1 MFSRIIH
8 HLDMKDVGKK
18 HLEKLAATK
27 IKEEKNKKEKLV
39 IKEISKRFESDWRK
53 ELEEGMTTTNVFST
67 TLPAEGDQAIDQV
80 NPIDAASFADADNMF
95 TSGEFGN
102 TNTQSQN
109 ATTIRSSGSGSGNN
123 GGFDVGGDYLAFQ
136 GSGSGGARWAI
147 LKPMDAT
154 KVDTLTITAIRGT
167 GSNGGEEPDVS
178 GTEELFIR
186 YKTPSMNISNYL
198 NKDPAGNNVGSFP
211 ADAAIIA
218 INQGDGTLQNYTIT
232 IPEYARQKNV
242 TFALYQ
248 KGNSGAG
255 YDHYG
260 VTDIKFQ
267 RRTPLNVVVPL
278 DSPEAVSFVR
288 VGTNE
293 GDPKKRKK
301 KVNDQLAA
309 SDEYVAKQM
318 GDQFPGQGAR
328 IDGEDPFRSATVTS
342 DEEIKSS
349 PIGQDEVKKSFSDF
363 SDDAADATA
372 EPEPEP
378 VEPAVQTT
386 LAPRNL
392 DGTKIRV
399 KSVGAKNSGAVQG
412 ADAADV
418 DAQNAQDD
426 TQEPETTE
434 PDTTEPEAIDP
445 DDIKPD
451 PDEIKNKTPE
461 EVKEIEKGKF
471 NDQFDKQT
479 NFFKKQMIEQVDK
492 LVDLPVDKFVD
503 FSVGII
509 KVLRGINQA
518 GAVLAKLGGLIGGLS
533 PEQNETLEFFEN
545 NQAGWEKYIND
556 ANIFRS
562 VLTGRIEAQDYSP
575 FQIGKLTKNLNP
587 SQFMGEKFYVEGGG
601 NFGISDTRHEYA
613 DDNIYV
619 LNGKVYD
626 NTDGNRKG
634 VYATPLA
641 NMGVFTPEIDGIGRG
656 YGQMI
661 IPKDGSAPYF
671 HYYDY
676 NYYNMNST
684 DEGEVPSKMQQ
695 FFADLASLVRKVLP
709 SRLFNDVVNRFEG
722 NLNTFNSNLKER
734 VGLDGWPP
742 GIHGATLHDFKIP
755 VSDMTQQMQ
764 DMIALHPLSWTEE
777 RIANMSEDYL
787 YQQFDILLEK
797 EGVKYNYLDDGE
809 SYYDGL
815 LKILQSKG
823 VNADPTYVD
832 AVVGLNDAFE
842 QQEEVYAEREEF
854 KDNPKYNLAFEKA
867 KEDYFKAT
875 DDYLESGDR
884 LLSNEVEETVMAEIP
899 DPEGEYPKFDWD
911 SDPEVVR
918 ANDAYDEALN
928 KSINH
933 NKNVLQPAIDA
944 YLKFANTLTQKGN
957 MLEGTKA
964 QIAQLS
970 KLEKAG
976 RAALKESDRID
987 DEVDRLDKI
996 AINANSNYMKKY
1008 NKLVEP
1014 WKEAEKKR
1022 EVRRDELRDEIR
1034 KEVEEKEK
1042 IMNDLEVKYQNTY
1055 YVRDVVDGVEMF
1067 TNGGDYTDLNGKT
1080 YEGKGTLLNPFNQEI
1095 QELERQMDEHIRTSE
1110 QFGVTYGPKVI
1121 SQYLVNKQFK
1131 GKTVNWTPRKKGTGG
1146 SRSPRSNP
1154 RSYGTGYSVSD
1165 PIVSTSTST
1174 KKRKKKRGSGFNENY
1189 SLFERIK
1196 TKTFF
1201 NPKDI
1206 KPTFPE
1212 NPPAQIDPKTG
1223 MHPNYGKQAKRYNKL
1238 DPMSANAMP
1247 PTGDPE
1253 IDAVVD
1259 KQRTKKKPAERKK
1272 EYIKVS
1278 KVTETKTFSKIKNLR
1293 KKK

>member
-18 HLEKLAATK
+18 HLEKLAAIK
-27 IKEEKNKKEKLV
+27 VKEEKDKKEKLV

-102 TNTQSQN
+102 TNTQAQN
-109 ATTIRSSGSGSGNN
+109 ATTIRSSGSGSGND

-136 GSGSGGARWAI
+136 GSGSGGSRWAI

-167 GSNGGEEPDVS
+167 GTNGGERPDIA

-255 YDHYG
+255 FDHYG

-399 KSVGAKNSGAVQG
+399 KSVGKKAVQG
-412 ADAADV
+412 VDAANL
-418 DAQNAQDD
+418 DA
-426 TQEPETTE
+426 EPEAIE
-434 PDTTEPEAIDP
+434 PETTEPEAIDP
-445 DDIKPD
+445 DDIKPE
-451 PDEIKNKTPE
+451 PEEIKDKTP
-461 EVKEIEKGKF
+461 KQQKQLEI
-471 NDQFDKQT
+471 D
-479 NFFKKQMIEQVDK
+479 KKQEILNSELTK
-492 LVDLPVDKFVD
+492 LENELNNITPDRDGFFNFL
-503 FSVGII
+503 SVLAGGVQT
-509 KVLRGINQA
+509 VLKLA
-518 GAVLAKLGGLIGGLS
+518 GAITNLTSMITGKPKPKWLQQKDIAVAKIADS
-533 PEQNETLEFFEN
+533 I
-545 NQAGWEKYIND
+545 AI
-556 ANIFRS
+556 ARS
-562 VLTGRIEAQDYSP
+562 QLTGKIIGYEPNSTQINKFISSINKFALIETPGLRASIP
-575 FQIGKLTKNLNP
+575 V
-587 SQFMGEKFYVEGGG
+587 SSV
-601 NFGISDTRHEYA
+601 RHEYA
-613 DDNIYV
+613 DENIYV
-619 LNGKVYD
+619 LNGKVYNNRD
-626 NTDGNRKG
+626 EKATDLTKG
-634 VYATPLA
+634 AFAGFVSQGQGYA
-641 NMGVFTPEIDGIGRG
+641 
-656 YGQMI
+656 QMI
-661 IPKDGSAPYF
+661 IPPDGGEPYV

-676 NYYNMNST
+676 GYN
-684 DEGEVPSKMQQ
+684 
-695 FFADLASLVRKVLP
+695 
-709 SRLFNDVVNRFEG
+709 
-722 NLNTFNSNLKER
+722 NLNNPNDIGGPFKKMISNLSDISLYLSSVPLGGRNIK
-734 VGLDGWPP
+734 GLIDPKKFLIGLQNTSSMEGWPP
-742 GIHGATLHDFKIP
+742 GIHGASLTDFKVP
-755 VSDMTQQMQ
+755 VSKLSKEVQEF
-764 DMIALHPLSWTEE
+764 IAFHPLSWTDE
-777 RIANMSEDYL
+777 RVANMSEDYL

-809 SYYDGL
+809 SYYDGI

-842 QQEEVYAEREEF
+842 QQEEVYAEREKF

-911 SDPEVVR
+911 SDPEVVKADR
-918 ANDAYDEALN
+918 AYTEALN
-928 KSINH
+928 KSINYRRD
-933 NKNVLQPAIDA
+933 VLFPAYDA
-944 YLKFANTLTQKGN
+944 YTNFANTLKQVGD

-964 QIAQLS
+964 QIAQLR

-976 RAALKESDRID
+976 RAAKKESDRLE

-996 AINANSNYMKKY
+996 AINANGNYMKKY
-1008 NKLVEP
+1008 EKLVEP

-1022 EVRRDELRDEIR
+1022 EVRRNELYDEIR

-1055 YVRDVVDGVEMF
+1055 TVRDIVDGVEMF

-1095 QELERQMDEHIRTSE
+1095 QELERQMDEYIRTSD

-1121 SQYLVNKQFK
+1121 SQYLVNKRHV
-1131 GKTVNWTPRKKGTGG
+1131 GTVDWTPGKKGRGHIPGG
-1146 SRSPRSNP
+1146 YRSPRAKSNP
-1154 RSYGTGYSVSD
+1154 RSYGTGYQVND
-1165 PIVSTSTST
+1165 PFVTPTST

-1189 SLFERIK
+1189 SLFEKIK

>member
-27 IKEEKNKKEKLV
+27 IKEEKDKKEKLV

-80 NPIDAASFADADNMF
+80 NPIDSASFANADNMF

-102 TNTQSQN
+102 TNTQAQN

-136 GSGSGGARWAI
+136 GTGSGSARWAI

-167 GSNGGEEPDVS
+167 GTNGGEEPDIV

-186 YKTPSMNISNYL
+186 YKTPSMSISNYL

-248 KGNSGAG
+248 KGNSGSQ

-278 DSPEAVSFVR
+278 DSPEAVSFIR
-288 VGTNE
+288 VGTDE

-318 GDQFPGQGAR
+318 GGEFPGQGAR
-328 IDGEDPFRSATVTS
+328 IDGEDPFRSAPVTS
-342 DEEIKSS
+342 DDEIKSS
-349 PIGQDEVKKSFSDF
+349 PIGKDEVKKSFSDF

-399 KSVGAKNSGAVQG
+399 KSVGAKNSGIVQG
-412 ADAADV
+412 ADAANL
-418 DAQNAQDD
+418 DAKQREQEP
-426 TQEPETTE
+426 EPETTE
-434 PDTTEPEAIDP
+434 PESEIPDP
-445 DDIKPD
+445 KEIKPD
-451 PDEIKNKTPE
+451 PEEIKNKTPKQQKQLE
-461 EVKEIEKGKF
+461 IDKKQGVLDSKLSKLQNQLNSIPKDVSGFLNLIDLAMGPVQAVLNLAGAISSLTSQITGKDKPKWMKIKDDIFGKLNNNISIARSQLTGEVKNG
-471 NDQFDKQT
+471 
-479 NFFKKQMIEQVDK
+479 
-492 LVDLPVDKFVD
+492 
-503 FSVGII
+503 
-509 KVLRGINQA
+509 
-518 GAVLAKLGGLIGGLS
+518 
-533 PEQNETLEFFEN
+533 
-545 NQAGWEKYIND
+545 
-556 ANIFRS
+556 
-562 VLTGRIEAQDYSP
+562 
-575 FQIGKLTKNLNP
+575 NLNMQEFN
-587 SQFMGEKFYVEGGG
+587 SFIK
-601 NFGISDTRHEYA
+601 GISIGSFTDAPPGSNLGDALIKISSQRHEYQ
-613 DDNIYV
+613 DENIYV

-626 NTDGNRKG
+626 NRNEKATDLTNAHQGLSHHG
-634 VYATPLA
+634 QGYA
-641 NMGVFTPEIDGIGRG
+641 
-656 YGQMI
+656 QMI
-661 IPKDGSAPYF
+661 IPPDGGQPYI

-676 NYYNMNST
+676 GYNNLNNPDDIGASN
-684 DEGEVPSKMQQ
+684 
-695 FFADLASLVRKVLP
+695 DLA
-709 SRLFNDVVNRFEG
+709 FAI
-722 NLNTFNSNLKER
+722 NTFLSDMSLFLSSVPG
-734 VGLDGWPP
+734 VGGTLADAFNKNKWMDGLRNTSSMDGWPP
-742 GIHGATLHDFKIP
+742 GIHGAVLIDFKVP
-755 VSDMTQQMQ
+755 LSKLSSEVQE
-764 DMIALHPLSWTEE
+764 MIALHPLSWTPE
-777 RIANMSEDYL
+777 RIANMSDDYL
-787 YQQFDILLEK
+787 YEQTEILLNK
-797 EGVKYNYLDDGE
+797 EGIVYRDSDDGD
-809 SYYDGL
+809 SYFRDFYKLIRSKDIGL
-815 LKILQSKG
+815 
-823 VNADPTYVD
+823 DPTYVN
-832 AVVGLNDAFE
+832 AVIGYNETWDKT
-842 QQEEVYAEREEF
+842 QEA
-854 KDNPKYNLAFEKA
+854 LIEKA
-867 KEDYFKAT
+867 EFVESPEYEYNEAYMKASEDYDKAIDEYMEVADKLT
-875 DDYLESGDR
+875 
-884 LLSNEVEETVMAEIP
+884 SNEIEETAMREIP
-899 DPEGEYPKFDWD
+899 DPEGEYPEFDLEN
-911 SDPEVVR
+911 DPEVIR
-918 ANDAYDEALN
+918 AKDAFEEALN
-928 KSINH
+928 KSFDHWDNE
-933 NKNVLQPAIDA
+933 VQPAIDA
-944 YLKFANTLTQKGN
+944 YDNFASTLKQVGN
-957 MLEGTKA
+957 MLEGTKSE
-964 QIAQLS
+964 IAQLR
-970 KLEKAG
+970 KLEKVG
-976 RAALKESDRID
+976 RAAIEENRRLD
-987 DEVDRLDKI
+987 DEYERLEKI
-996 AINANSNYMKKY
+996 AIDTTEKYRKNYQ
-1008 NKLVEP
+1008 KLVEP
-1014 WKEAEKKR
+1014 WKVADEKRQERIK
-1022 EVRRDELRDEIR
+1022 ELREMLYAEID
-1034 KEVEEKEK
+1034 EKEK
-1042 IMNDLEVKYQNTY
+1042 IMYDLEVKFQNTY
-1055 YVRDVVDGVEMF
+1055 TVRDVVDGVEIF
-1067 TNGGDYTDLNGKT
+1067 TDGGDYTDLNGKT
-1080 YEGKGTLLNPFNQEI
+1080 YDGRGTLLKPFDLKI
-1095 QELERQMDEHIRTSE
+1095 QELNKQADEFWATQE
-1110 QFGVTYGPKVI
+1110 QFGIRYLPEI
-1121 SQYLVNKQFK
+1121 LSPYLVKKQFK
-1131 GKTVNWTPRKKGTGG
+1131 GKTVDWTPRRKGRGHIPGG
-1146 SRSPRSNP
+1146 YRSSGAKSKPK
-1154 RSYGTGYSVSD
+1154 YGRGYSVSD
-1165 PIVSTSTST
+1165 PIVRPPTPT
-1174 KKRKKKRGSGFNENY
+1174 KKKRKKRGSGFNENY
-1189 SLFERIK
+1189 SLFEKIK
-1196 TKTFF
+1196 SKTFF